1 MRPLWRVLL
10 VLAAAGCDTELTT
23 GIAGPGT
30 VSDSGAYQPP
40 PPLPDA
46 GPPRVVE
53 PTRPDGGAA
62 GGPDAGSVTQILHD
76 MEDGSINFA
85 SLVGVLGSWF
95 AAINYVAGRAP
106 LPLERLIEPVVPPRG
121 ASTLACHVKA
131 GRYEDGV
138 DLFVDFHPISR
149 LPDFNHANLGAY
161 AGIAFWARSETS
173 DRLFVAIADDRVNGQ
188 EDFWKAEL
196 EGRPWPSRQLILT
209 PAWERYVLLFEDV
222 RAREPAPGRAVNT
235 GAINSFHFLAG
246 VGGVAVDFWIDDVAM
261 LCRGPCP

>member
-1 MRPLWRVLL
+1 VAVTRPLCHALVALL
-10 VLAAAGCDTELTT
+10 AAGCDTTLVT
-23 GIAGPGT
+23 GA
-30 VSDSGAYQPP
+30 SADPP
-40 PPLPDA
+40 PIIAPYQDGGRPDA
-46 GPPRVVE
+46 APPY
-53 PTRPDGGAA
+53 PDAA
-62 GGPDAGSVTQILHD
+62 LDRTDAGSVTQILHD
-76 MEDGSINFA
+76 MEEGSLNFA
-85 SLVGVLGSWF
+85 SFVGVLGSWF

-149 LPDFNHANLGAY
+149 LPDFNHANFGAY

-173 DRLFVAIADDRVNGQ
+173 DRLFVAIADDRVSVQ

-196 EGRPWPSRQLILT
+196 EGRPWPSRQLMLT
-209 PAWERYVLLFEDV
+209 PAWEHYVLLFDDV
-222 RAREPAPGRAVNT
+222 RAREPAPGRAVNA
-235 GAINSFHFLAG
+235 GAVNSFHFLAG